1 MVVDIFVTPCSLVLV
16 KFTSGAVEVL
26 NLTGAAAAGVKVLK
40 GETCFNIFSVGLY
53 NFDHRW
59 G

>member
-26 NLTGAAAAGVKVLK
+26 NLTGAAAAGMKVLR
-40 GETCFNIFSVGLY
+40 GETCFNIFSVGVL
-53 NFDHRW
+53 
-59 G
+59 